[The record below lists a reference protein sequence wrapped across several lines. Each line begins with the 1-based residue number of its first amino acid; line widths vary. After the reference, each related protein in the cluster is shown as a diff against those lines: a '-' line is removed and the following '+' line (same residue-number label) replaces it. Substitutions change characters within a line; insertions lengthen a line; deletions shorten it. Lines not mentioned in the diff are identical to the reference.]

1 MGLCMNQNLSH
12 ANHEYMWSN
21 FAFREKKISE
31 KKPNKKSLLLHSVE
45 NSYYKFDLET
55 ENKIAHFS
63 VLCFP

>member
-1 MGLCMNQNLSH
+1 MQTMNTCGQTLH
-12 ANHEYMWSN
+12 LEK
-21 FAFREKKISE
+21 KKISE
-31 KKPNKKSLLLHSVE
+31 KKTNKKSLLLHSVE